1 MMKYL
6 INKSLLLESAFSD
19 HIADQLSNEQHQAI
33 QPEQYE
39 RPDTNTLHHQDA
51 NRLRHELPVPRE
63 IDRAHQAAYQG
74 VPNIGQNFL
83 NKFNTIA
90 SKFR

>member
-1 MMKYL
+1 MKYL
-6 INKSLLLESAFSD
+6 INKQLLLENAFSD
-19 HIADQLSNEQHQAI
+19 HLADHLSHE

-39 RPDTNTLHHQDA
+39 QHHQEVQSAHQDA

-63 IDRAHQAAYQG
+63 IDRAHQNAYQG